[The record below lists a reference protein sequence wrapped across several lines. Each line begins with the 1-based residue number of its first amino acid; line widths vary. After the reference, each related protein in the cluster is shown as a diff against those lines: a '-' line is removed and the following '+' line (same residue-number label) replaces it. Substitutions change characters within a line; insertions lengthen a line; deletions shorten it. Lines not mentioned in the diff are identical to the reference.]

1 MRAAATARSTSAAL
15 ASATSART
23 SSVAGLIVLNAEPLL
38 PSTNSPLMNR
48 PYDGRMLDRPTRDSG
63 AGAYS
68 NFAMGCVA
76 FTQSIVT

>member
-1 MRAAATARSTSAAL
+1 
-15 ASATSART
+15 
-23 SSVAGLIVLNAEPLL
+23 VAGLIVLNAEPLL
-38 PSTNSPLMNR
+38 PSSNSPLINR
-48 PYDGRMLDRPTRDSG
+48 PYDGLMFTTERDSG